1 MVDKPG
7 KLWYSLLVKLDALER
22 SMVIMLEKYETPEVE
37 FVEMEEEDVI
47 VASGLCAESGRGAI
61 TYNC

>member
-1 MVDKPG
+1 MEEKKEV
-7 KLWYSLLVKLDALER
+7 
-22 SMVIMLEKYETPEVE
+22 LEKYETPEVD
-37 FVEMEEEDVI
+37 FVEMDEEDVI